1 MTIEGG
7 NASGKYPSGGAVP
20 PDGAFLRVKNLSKSF
35 FGVTVLD
42 HVTLTVE
49 SGRVHALLG
58 ENGAGKSTL
67 INLLSGVHRP
77 DSGSILIEGR
87 PVRFSGPNDAQKRGI
102 TTIHQEFSLFPDL
115 TVAETIFAGHLPLNR
130 FGIVDWN
137 AIARRAHDV
146 LRQLGVAINP
156 RRRVAS
162 LSVAEQQ
169 LVEIARALTL
179 NSRLIIMDE
188 PTASLTPQE
197 VGHLKNVIRSVVSEG
212 VAIVFVSHRL
222 EEVKELAETYTILR
236 DGRIVAEGDVKDA
249 SIDDLVRS
257 MVGRAIDLKQ
267 RDARARQPGSTV
279 LKVENSFQQGRFR
292 PRDCGSARE
301 LLGTGRRDRRP
312 CRAGRSRPHGNRPP
326 DLRRRSCRRRLHPA

>member
-1 MTIEGG
+1 M
-7 NASGKYPSGGAVP
+7 
-20 PDGAFLRVKNLSKSF
+20 
-35 FGVTVLD
+35 
-42 HVTLTVE
+42 
-49 SGRVHALLG
+49 
-58 ENGAGKSTL
+58 
-67 INLLSGVHRP
+67 
-77 DSGSILIEGR
+77 
-87 PVRFSGPNDAQKRGI
+87 
-102 TTIHQEFSLFPDL
+102 
-115 TVAETIFAGHLPLNR
+115 AETIFAGHLPLNR

-279 LKVENSFQQGRFR
+279 LKVENLSSKAN
-292 PRDCGSARE
+292 SAHATAVQRVNFSV
-301 LLGTGRRDRRP
+301 RQ
-312 CRAGRSRPHGNRPP
+312 ARSSALPGWSEQAARK
-326 DLRRRSCRRRLHPA
+326 SPA